1 MQKAQPICF
10 LYFAKPKKK
19 TKKKCFVDCFVLG
32 VNQDIQIKGLLMYFF
47 CQYEINEITEFLF
60 VVYFLGLIT

>member
-1 MQKAQPICF
+1 MSFSFILVTRFKISTETENAESAAYLF
-10 LYFAKPKKK
+10 SLFYKTKKK

-47 CQYEINEITEFLF
+47 LSI
-60 VVYFLGLIT
+60 